1 MSECMSRTEA
11 AICKTSDGAA
21 ADDEDRDGSNPC
33 NTEAQRLAGR
43 CGKGSAA
50 DVGVTAADNK
60 KAFGF
65 RQGFLSSRKGRGNG
79 AGERNRTSDLRI
91 TNALLYQLSYTG
103 ISQIV
108 SASLRRTA
116 LNRSCA
122 FYGDFEKS
130 KSQTRPG
137 KRLLVLTLYP
147 AGQLPRVSSGAWRKT
162 PSGEAPWRVL
172 RASLL
177 QASSCRQRQ
186 SWRRYRCKA
195 QAAESTHGP

>member
-1 MSECMSRTEA
+1 MTCGCECMSECMSRTEA

-43 CGKGSAA
+43 CSKGSAA

-116 LNRSCA
+116 LNRICA
-122 FYGDFEKS
+122 FYGDFEK
-130 KSQTRPG
+130 KQIANAARKAAFGTYA
-137 KRLLVLTLYP
+137 L
-147 AGQLPRVSSGAWRKT
+147 SG
-162 PSGEAPWRVL
+162 
-172 RASLL
+172 RA
-177 QASSCRQRQ
+177 ASESFQRGLAEN
-186 SWRRYRCKA
+186 A
-195 QAAESTHGP
+195 QR